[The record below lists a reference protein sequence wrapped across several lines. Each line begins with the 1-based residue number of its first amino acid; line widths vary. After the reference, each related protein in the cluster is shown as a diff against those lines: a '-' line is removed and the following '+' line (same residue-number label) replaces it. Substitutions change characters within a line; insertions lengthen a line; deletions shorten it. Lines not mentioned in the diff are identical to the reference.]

1 MPKVLN
7 VLKDSSKAQV
17 ATLFAIVTA
26 FGTQFDYKVPAS
38 VLTVVVVWIVV
49 QGAVDFA
56 KAWNSNTDSP

>member
-1 MPKVLN
+1 MPKVIK

-17 ATLFAIVTA
+17 ATLFAIITA

-38 VLTVVVVWIVV
+38 VLTVVCIWLVV

-56 KAWNSNTDSP
+56 KAWNSNADV